1 MMWVVVVSE
10 WHDLTREVTIK
21 SVIGPFGAEY
31 EADYYAG
38 DMDDDSDLSYS
49 VHCLEPY
56 PPGLELRALASRL
69 ESVE

>member
-1 MMWVVVVSE
+1 MWVVVVSE
-10 WHDLTREVTIK
+10 WNDSMREGAVQ
-21 SVIGPFGAEY
+21 SVVGPFAEEY

-56 PPGLELRALASRL
+56 PPGLESRALASRA
-69 ESVE
+69 ESND